1 MPTIDSK
8 IVSARVSNKTAR
20 ELEKIA
26 EEKGKTASGI
36 IGELI
41 EEMVNGNDEE
51 VDALEYEGVL
61 LIRRLRERHSD
72 DEIMKWLQ
80 EV

>member
-20 ELEKIA
+20 ELERIA
-26 EEKGKTASGI
+26 EERGRTASGI

>member
-20 ELEKIA
+20 ELERIA
-26 EEKGKTASGI
+26 EEKGRTASGI